1 MDFQQ
6 LNDIRFIAAH
16 RYKAKES
23 GIFST
28 PECYFLFKLDGSVKY
43 FYNGTTFISSPGD
56 VIFFPK
62 LISFRTEMIEPGEY
76 ILIYF
81 SCPEDLGKEI
91 QVFPRSEQADLSKLF
106 ISAAA
111 RWSLRDESSYFMCQ
125 AKLYEIVGRLSAEV
139 KMSYLPLAERRMLSA
154 PVDYMKAHL
163 YEPGFS
169 LKEMCRLSG
178 VSSTQFR
185 NVFSKMYGMPPKRY
199 VLTSRIN
206 RAAQLF
212 MADPFLRVQE
222 VAEAVGYT
230 DPFHFSK
237 VFKKE
242 LGVSPSEYS
251 KQY

>member
-1 MDFQQ
+1 MDFRQ
-6 LNDIRFIAAH
+6 LTDIRFLSAH
-16 RYKAKES
+16 RYKAKNS
-23 GIFST
+23 GVFNT
-28 PECYFLFKLDGSVKY
+28 PECYFLYKLEGSVRY
-43 FYNGTTFISSPGD
+43 FHKDSSFISKPGD

-81 SCPEDLGKEI
+81 TCPEDLGDDI
-91 QVFPRSEQADLSKLF
+91 QVFPRGEQNDLFKLF
-106 ISAAA
+106 ISAAV
-111 RWSLRDESSYFMCQ
+111 RWSLRDESSFFMCQ

-139 KMSYLPLAERRMLSA
+139 KISCLPLSERKILAA
-154 PVDYMKAHL
+154 PIEYMKAHL
-163 YEPGFS
+163 YEASFS
-169 LKEMCRLSG
+169 LSEMSRLSG
-178 VSSTQFR
+178 VSNTRFR
-185 NVFSKMYGMPPKRY
+185 DVFSKMYGMPPKRF
-199 VLTSRIN
+199 VLTARIN

-212 MADPFLRVQE
+212 MADPFLQVQE
-222 VAEAVGYT
+222 VAEAVGYA